1 MAFTDPQSI
10 TINAVAQSLPR
21 VSTGNNESTY
31 QKDDGTVKLSIRHSY
46 GKRDRSTVRVD
57 FKKVAADPFTS
68 GLNREYAMAAYI
80 VIDTPPVGF
89 TNTEQKYVVD
99 ALSAYLT
106 ASSGANV
113 TKVLGGES

>member
-1 MAFTDPQSI
+1 MAFADPQSV
-10 TINAVAQSLPR
+10 TINAVAQTLPR
-21 VSTGNNESTY
+21 VSTGNNESSY

-57 FKKVAADPFTS
+57 FKKVAADPFLS
-68 GLNREYAMAAYI
+68 GVNKEYSLSAYL

-89 TNTEQKYVVD
+89 TNAEQKYVVD
-99 ALSAYLT
+99 ALVAYLA

>member
-1 MAFTDPQSI
+1 MAFSDPQSL

-21 VSTGNNESTY
+21 TSTGNNESFYT
-31 QKDDGTVKLSIRHSY
+31 KDDGTVKLSIRHTY
-46 GKRDRSTVRVD
+46 GRRDRSLVRVD
-57 FKKVAADPFTS
+57 FKKVAADPFLS
-68 GLNREYAMAAYI
+68 GVNKEYGMS
-80 VIDTPPVGF
+80 VTLSIDTPPTGF

-99 ALSAYLT
+99 ALVAYLA

>member
-1 MAFTDPQSI
+1 MAFADPQSL
-10 TINAVAQSLPR
+10 TINAVAQTLPR
-21 VSTGNNESTY
+21 VSSGTNESTY
-31 QKDDGTVKLSIRHSY
+31 TKDDGTVKMAVRHSY
-46 GKRDRSTVRVD
+46 GKRDRSTIRVD
-57 FKKVAADPFTS
+57 FKKVAADPFLS
-68 GLNREYAMAAYI
+68 GVNKEYSMAVYL

-113 TKVLGGES
+113 TKILGGES